1 MSETWYPLSGIPQ
14 HGRVHCWVHWHGR
27 QFRAARIVDERKNK
41 PRTLVWATLKDG
53 VPQYLP
59 PPGKE
64 EDWGSEPDAFRPID
78 PKKWDWTLPDPLE
91 SRAGLMTAERVR
103 FALVEEATA
112 AELAAEMHADRT
124 NANGVSRNVSREAA
138 TREPLQFWRDQTQI
152 NYREVPPNLTLRSVE
167 GRLMRAV
174 YHCGAGNHAKVLTSS
189 VLRDLGEAAAR
200 EMAERE
206 AVAVPDFVPRM
217 DSTPTDEGDFLT
229 AMGWF
234 AALNPPADPFSPART
249 ARGYRLSRAQKIVLR
264 RAKNIPPSYD
274 EIGVEFEI
282 SGTRVRQLFTN
293 TIDAVWRIAMG
304 LPRRDAAATR
314 GNAMVELRERNRR
327 AKREARA

>member
-1 MSETWYPLSGIPQ
+1 MTDLWYPLDGIPQ
-14 HGRVHCWVHWHGR
+14 HGRVHCWVHWRGR

-59 PPGKE
+59 PHGQE
-64 EDWGSEPDAFRPID
+64 EEWGAEPDAFRPID
-78 PKKWDWTLPDPLE
+78 PKKWDWPLPAPLE
-91 SRAGLMTAERVR
+91 ARAGIMTAERVR
-103 FALVEEATA
+103 FALVDEAEA
-112 AELAAEMHADRT
+112 ADLAKEMEADRA
-124 NANGVSRNVSREAA
+124 NANSVSRDVSRGTGHA
-138 TREPLQFWRDQTQI
+138 TICWWRDQSQI
-152 NYREVPPNLTLRSVE
+152 NYREVPPNLTLRSIE

-174 YHCGAGNHAKVLTSS
+174 YHCGAGSHAKFNTSS

-217 DSTPTDEGDFLT
+217 ESTPADEGDFLT

-249 ARGYRLSRAQKIVLR
+249 SRGYKLSRAQKIVLR

-282 SGTRVRQLFTN
+282 TGTRVKQLFTS
-293 TIDAVWRIAMG
+293 TIDAVWRLAMG
-304 LPRRDAAATR
+304 LQRRDASGR
-314 GNAMVELRERNRR
+314 GNAMGELRERNRR

>member
-1 MSETWYPLSGIPQ
+1 MGDLWYPLDGIPP
-14 HGRVHCWVHWHGR
+14 HGRVHCWVHWRGR

-41 PRTLVWATLKDG
+41 PRLLVWVTLKDG
-53 VPQYLP
+53 LPQYLP
-59 PPGKE
+59 PHGQE
-64 EDWGSEPDAFRPID
+64 EEWGSEPDAFRPID
-78 PKKWDWTLPDPLE
+78 PKKWDWPLPAPLDA
-91 SRAGLMTAERVR
+91 RAGIMATERVR
-103 FALVEEATA
+103 FALVEEAEA
-112 AELAAEMHADRT
+112 SDLAREMEADRA
-124 NANGVSRNVSREAA
+124 NARSVKHGFVSRETA
-138 TREPLQFWRDQTQI
+138 PLQWWRDHSLI
-152 NYREVPPNLTLRSVE
+152 RYEAAPNFTLRSIE

-174 YHCGAGNHAKVLTSS
+174 YHCGAGSHAKFNTSS

-217 DSTPTDEGDFLT
+217 ESTPADEGDFLT

-249 ARGYRLSRAQKIVLR
+249 ARGYKLSRAQKIVLR

-282 SGTRVRQLFTN
+282 SGTRVKQIFEQA
-293 TIDAVWRIAMG
+293 ISDAWRHAMG
-304 LPRRDAAATR
+304 LAPRPGLRRRDV
-314 GNAMVELRERNRR
+314 MMEVRERNRR